1 MGLIKY
7 VEPHDVWEF
16 FLSNEERL
24 SNELVVIAE
33 DESRDIEVCMT
44 EDGSFPMFIVLD
56 GSEVQDKCWG
66 LNKESTENA
75 LKEIYDKIS
84 TDEDVSNE
92 YVEPNDEVEIF
103 RGDYEDKIYERED
116 ELYLAAAD
124 FLSVVLCSE
133 DFYCKSA
140 HNHLDDDGL
149 KNEEFINE
157 FVDYVCE
164 YLRKDH
170 GISVYRPTIIEF
182 DGSEVVS
189 FEDYPYD

>member
-1 MGLIKY
+1 MELIKY

-24 SNELVVIAE
+24 SNELVIIAE

-44 EDGSFPMFIVLD
+44 EDNSLPMFIVLE

-66 LNKESTENA
+66 LNKTSTENA
-75 LKEIYDKIS
+75 LEEIYKKIS
-84 TDEDVSNE
+84 TDDEKVPDE
-92 YVEPNDEVEIF
+92 YTEPDEVEIF

-124 FLSVVLCSE
+124 FLDVVLCTE
-133 DFYCKSA
+133 
-140 HNHLDDDGL
+140 NLLDNADSKD
-149 KNEEFINE
+149 EEFINE
-157 FVDYVCE
+157 FIDHVCE

-170 GISVYRPTIIEF
+170 GISVYRPTIVEF
-182 DGSEVVS
+182 DGSETVS